1 MAANAYDP
9 VKTEPEVMKFWEKE
23 QVYDKAKNRGK
34 GKKKY
39 YFLDGPPYTSGKVH
53 LGTAWN
59 KSMKDMVL
67 RYKRMRG
74 LDVWDRAGY
83 DMHGLPTENQIR
95 KKHNLFLRREIE
107 AFGLDKYNKECE
119 NFAVDMMHQMNK
131 DFERLGVWMD
141 FDRAYIPIS
150 REFIE
155 GEWMLVKKA
164 FDQGRLYEG
173 FRTMPWCAAC
183 ETNLAKHELEY
194 ENVKEN
200 SIFVKFRIKDKPNE
214 YLIIWTTTPWTI
226 PFNLAVMVNPDL
238 DYVRVQVKNE
248 VWVLAKALGNA
259 IVQGI
264 AGEFPKILETFK
276 GTRLEGTK
284 YIHPFEDIIAEYKKI
299 EAESQKAHTV
309 LPSSEYVDASAGS
322 GLVHCAPG
330 CGPED
335 YEVGHRNKIPAWN
348 NIDEHGRFPESMGEF
363 AGLIAKKDDKKFV
376 EALKKRGALID
387 EAPVEHEY
395 AHCQRCHN
403 PVVFRTTKQWFF
415 KVEDLKPKMLEI
427 HKSSKWV
434 PQAAYNAFDSWLKN
448 LRDNSITKQNY
459 WGTPVP
465 IWKCASCGSFEVIS
479 TVEELEKKSNK
490 KIVEL
495 HRPWIDRHEIP
506 CKCGEK
512 MLRVPDILDVWVDAG
527 TVSWNC
533 LDYPKRKDLF
543 DNLFPAEFILEGK
556 DQIRG
561 WFNLLMVAGVVAFG
575 RQSYKNVYMHGYIQD
590 AMGRK
595 MSKSL
600 GNYIEP
606 AEVVDKYGADTFRF
620 YTIGAANPGLDL
632 NYNHED
638 AKLKYKNLLIL
649 WNIHNF
655 LLDLAKTIGKNPAD
669 FDAKIIETLF
679 SDEEKYI
686 FSKLNSAI
694 TAVTEK
700 MESYR
705 INEVPALIEELFLE
719 LSRTYVQ
726 LVRDKAAIGS
736 ENDKEVVLYT
746 IYNVLLEAMKLFAP
760 VAPFIT
766 EQMYQDLRKA
776 FKLPEESIHLF
787 QWPSAD
793 KKKIDTELELAMQ
806 SAGKI
811 IEASLAA
818 REKAKLSLRWPVKCI
833 YVVSENDALLK
844 QVRALDSII
853 KTQTNSKD
861 IISGKAFADIKEI
874 VRANQGALGKAFG
887 HRAPQIIG
895 KLAEESHA
903 SILKSI
909 AKDKKFTL
917 KIGSE
922 TVELNENH
930 IIIERQVPGHI
941 AAMEA
946 KDCMI
951 YLDTTRTPELDA
963 EGFAREIMRNVQSLR
978 KEAGLDKRNQISL
991 VILADKQFIGM
1002 LQPWEDAIKEKVGAK
1017 QLKLTD
1023 QPLARKHAH
1032 SSEQKVK
1039 DKKFT
1044 IAFDMSEIHNNN

>member
-1 MAANAYDP
+1 MTIASYDP
-9 VKTEPEVMKFWEKE
+9 KTIEPGVMKFWEKE
-23 QVYDKAKNRGK
+23 QIYEKAKKRGI

-39 YFLDGPPYTSGKVH
+39 YFLDGPPYTSGHVH
-53 LGTAWN
+53 IGTAWN
-59 KSMKDMVL
+59 KALKDAIL

-74 LDVWDRAGY
+74 LEVWDRAGY
-83 DMHGLPTENQIR
+83 DMHGLPTENNIR
-95 KKHNLFLRREIE
+95 KKHNLFLRKDIE

-119 NFAVDMMHQMNK
+119 KFAVDMMHQMNR

-155 GEWMLVKKA
+155 GEWLLVKKA
-164 FDQGRLYEG
+164 HEQGRLYEG
-173 FRTMPWCAAC
+173 LRTMSWCANC

-200 SIFVKFRIKDKPNE
+200 SIFVKLKIKGKPNE
-214 YLIIWTTTPWTI
+214 FLIIWTTTPWTI

-248 VWVLAKALGNA
+248 VWILAKALANA

-264 AGEFPKILETFK
+264 AGEFPKIIETFK
-276 GTRLEGTK
+276 GNKIEGTE
-284 YIHPFEDIIAEYKKI
+284 YLHPFEDTVAEYKKI
-299 EAESQKAHTV
+299 KSESPKTHTV
-309 LPSSEYVDASAGS
+309 VLSSEYVDASAGS

-335 YEVGHRNKIPAWN
+335 YEVGYRNKIPAWN
-348 NIDEHGRFPESMGEF
+348 SIDEHGRFPEGMGEF
-363 AGLIAKKDDKKFV
+363 SGLIAKKDDKKFV
-376 EALKKRGALID
+376 EALKKRCALIA

-403 PVVFRTTKQWFF
+403 PVIYRTTRQWFF
-415 KVEDLKPKMLEI
+415 KVEDLKPQMIEF
-427 HKSSKWV
+427 HKKSKWV
-434 PQAAYNAFDSWLKN
+434 PQAAWNAFDSWLKN

-465 IWKCASCGSFEVIS
+465 IWKCPGCGDYEVIS
-479 TVEELEKKSNK
+479 TVEELEEKSKK

-506 CKCGEK
+506 CKCGQK
-512 MLRVPDILDVWVDAG
+512 KRRIPDIMDVWVDAG

-533 LDYPKRKDLF
+533 LDYPGRKDLF
-543 DNLFPAEFILEGK
+543 DSLFPAEFILEGK

-561 WFNLLMVAGVVAFG
+561 WFNLLMVAGVLAFG
-575 RQSYKNVYMHGYIQD
+575 KQSYKNVYMHGYIQD
-590 AMGRK
+590 ALGRK

-638 AKLKYKNLLIL
+638 AKLKYKNLIIL

-655 LLDLAKTIGKNPAD
+655 LIDLAKTIGKNPAD
-669 FDAKIIETLF
+669 LDPKVMETLF
-679 SDEEKYI
+679 SDEERYI
-686 FSKLNSAI
+686 MSKLNSTI
-694 TAVTEK
+694 SETTEK
-700 MESYR
+700 FENYH
-705 INEVPALIEELFLE
+705 INEVPCLIEDLFLA

-726 LVRDKAAIGS
+726 LVRDKAAVGS

-746 IYNVLLEAMKLFAP
+746 LYSCLLETMKLFAP

-766 EQMYQDLRKA
+766 EQMYQNLKKE
-776 FKLPEESIHLF
+776 FKLPEESVHLF
-787 QWPSAD
+787 SWPAAD
-793 KKKIDTELELAMQ
+793 KKKINKDIEAGMQ

-811 IEASLAA
+811 IEAALAA

-833 YVVSENDALLK
+833 FVVSANEELLK
-844 QVRALDSII
+844 QARVLDSII
-853 KTQTNSKD
+853 KTQTNAKD
-861 IISGKAFADIKEI
+861 IISGKEFAQVKE
-874 VRANQGALGKAFG
+874 VVKANQGTIGKTFG
-887 HRAPQIIG
+887 HKAPQIIA
-895 KLAEESHA
+895 KIAQESDQ
-903 SILKSI
+903 SILKSL
-909 AKDKKFTL
+909 AKDKKVTL
-917 KIGSE
+917 NIGNE
-922 TVELNENH
+922 KVELGAEH
-930 IIIERQVPGHI
+930 FMIERQVPKHI
-941 AAMEA
+941 AAVEA
-946 KDCMI
+946 KDFVI
-951 YLDTTRTPELDA
+951 YLDTTRTEQLEA
-963 EGFAREIMRNVQSLR
+963 EGFAREIMRHVQSLR
-978 KEAGLDKRNQISL
+978 KEAGLDKRDQITLAIQADSQL
-991 VILADKQFIGM
+991 VSM
-1002 LQPWEDAIKEKVGAK
+1002 LQPWAEAIKEKVGAK

-1032 SSEQKVK
+1032 SSQPKVK
-1039 DKKFT
+1039 DRKFT
-1044 IAFDMSEIHNNN
+1044 IAFDRA

>member
-1 MAANAYDP
+1 MVISAYDP
-9 VKTEPEVMKFWEKE
+9 KTIEPSVMKFWERE
-23 QVYDKAKNRGK
+23 QIYEKAKKRGE

-59 KSMKDMVL
+59 KSMKDLVL
-67 RYKRMRG
+67 RYKRMKG
-74 LDVWDRAGY
+74 FDVWDRAGY

-95 KKHNLFLRREIE
+95 KKHNLFLRKDIE

-119 NFAVDMMHQMNK
+119 QFAVDMMHQMNK

-155 GEWMLVKKA
+155 GEWMLIKKA
-164 FDQGRLYEG
+164 EEQGRLYEG
-173 FRTMPWCAAC
+173 MRTMPWCASC

-214 YLIIWTTTPWTI
+214 YLVIWTTTPWTI

-238 DYVRVQVKNE
+238 DYVRVQVNNE
-248 VWVLAKALGNA
+248 VWILAKALANV

-264 AGEFPKILETFK
+264 ANVFPKIIETFK
-276 GTRLEGTK
+276 GTRLEGVK
-284 YIHPFEDIIAEYKKI
+284 YIHPFEDIISEYKKI
-299 EAESQKAHTV
+299 EAESPKTHTV
-309 LPSSEYVDASAGS
+309 LLSSEYVDTSAGS

-335 YEVGHRNKIPAWN
+335 YEIGHRNKIPAWN
-348 NIDEHGRFPESMGEF
+348 NIDEHGKFPESMGEF
-363 AGLIAKKDDKKFV
+363 AGLIAKKDDVKFV

-387 EAPVEHEY
+387 QAPVEHEY

-415 KVEDLKPKMLEI
+415 RIEDLKPKMIEMNN
-427 HKSSKWV
+427 KTTWV

-465 IWKCASCGSFEVIS
+465 IWKCAECGHYEVIS

-506 CKCGEK
+506 CKCGQK
-512 MLRVPDILDVWVDAG
+512 MLRVPDVLDVWVDAG

-533 LDYPKRKDLF
+533 LDYPKRKDLY
-543 DNLFPAEFILEGK
+543 DKLFPAEFILEGK

-561 WFNLLMVAGVVAFG
+561 WFNMLMVAGVIALD

-590 AMGRK
+590 ALGRK

-606 AEVVDKYGADTFRF
+606 KEVVDQYGADAFRF
-620 YTIGAANPGLDL
+620 YMIGAANPGLDL

-655 LLDLAKTIGKNPAD
+655 LLDLAKTLGKNPAD
-669 FDAKIIETLF
+669 FDPKVMETMF
-679 SDEEKYI
+679 SDEERYMM
-686 FSKLNSAI
+686 SKLNSTI
-694 TAVTEK
+694 SAVTDKFEK
-700 MESYR
+700 YQL
-705 INEVPALIEELFLE
+705 NEVPGLIEELFLG

-726 LVRDKAAIGS
+726 LVRDKAAVGS

-746 IYNVLLEAMKLFAP
+746 LYHVLLETLKLLAP
-760 VAPFIT
+760 IAPFIT
-766 EQMYQDLRKA
+766 EQMYQDLRAA
-776 FKLPEESIHLF
+776 FKLPEESVHLF
-787 QWPSAD
+787 QWQSAD
-793 KKKIDTELELAMQ
+793 RKKINAELESGMQ
-806 SAGKI
+806 TAGKI
-811 IEASLAA
+811 IEAALAA
-818 REKAKLSLRWPVKCI
+818 REKAKISLRWPVKCI
-833 YVVSENDALLK
+833 HVVSANEDILKAAEALKPIIRMQVNAKEVHAEN
-844 QVRALDSII
+844 S
-853 KTQTNSKD
+853 
-861 IISGKAFADIKEI
+861 FEEIKEI
-874 VRANQGALGKAFG
+874 VKANQGALGKTFG
-887 HRAPQIIG
+887 AKAPQIIA
-895 KLAEESHA
+895 KLAEESA
-903 SILKSI
+903 QSILN
-909 AKDKKFTL
+909 AMRKDKKLAL
-917 KIGSE
+917 KAGAE
-922 TVELNENH
+922 KFDLNPEH

-941 AAMEA
+941 AAMEF
-946 KDCMI
+946 KDGVI
-951 YLDTTRTPELDA
+951 YLDTTRNEQLEA
-963 EGFAREIMRNVQSLR
+963 EGFAREIMRRVQSLR
-978 KEAGLDKRNQISL
+978 KEAGLDKRDQISL
-991 VILADKQFIGM
+991 LIEADKTFLAM
-1002 LQPWEDAIKEKVGAK
+1002 LQPWETAIKEKVGAK
-1017 QLKLTD
+1017 VLKLSD
-1023 QPLARKHAH
+1023 QPPSRKHAH
-1032 SSEQKVK
+1032 SCDEKVK
-1039 DKKFT
+1039 DRIFT
-1044 IAFDMSEIHNNN
+1044 IHLDKA